1 MEETAAVKAALN
13 FSKNVSS
20 VDEPLHDEPTVIQV
34 RESIS
39 AKGKGFMFGTKQ

>member
-20 VDEPLHDEPTVIQV
+20 IDEPLHDEPTVIQV
-34 RESIS
+34 IKSITLR
-39 AKGKGFMFGTKQ
+39 MTKSHI